1 MSQSNIDVVRDQF
14 AATNERD
21 FPRAMS
27 YYAEDVELWVD
38 PEGFLEAG
46 TFEGREA
53 VGQWFA
59 GWLTTFEPGY
69 SFDISEARDLG
80 EVVLLI
86 ASHGGRGRTSGVE
99 VRGESG
105 YLYTVRDGKIAR
117 VELYGSGAAALEAA
131 GLQR

>member
-1 MSQSNIDVVRDQF
+1 MSQSNVDVVRDQF
-14 AATNERD
+14 AATNARD

-27 YYAEDVELWVD
+27 YYADDVELWVD

-46 TFEGREA
+46 DFEGREA

-59 GWLTTFEPGY
+59 SWLTTFEPGY
-69 SFDISEARDLG
+69 RFDITEALDLG

-99 VRGESG
+99 VSGQSG
-105 YLYTVRDGKIAR
+105 YLYTVRDGQITR
-117 VELYGSGAAALEAA
+117 VELYRSGAAALEAA
-131 GLQR
+131 GLRP